1 MGFLIEV
8 MIFYWT
14 NYITLQQFVPMGLKG
29 LKTSAYF
36 ISGPRLMPKR
46 KTCPRTNEGNPDY
59 QDILSRTTLFS
70 ANQNRRRG
78 RRQIAR
84 GRPLEDPKGDFE
96 PNRSTIGAW

>member
-59 QDILSRTTLFS
+59 QDILPMMTLSS
-70 ANQNRRRG
+70 AVQNHKRERHHV
-78 RRQIAR
+78 AR
-84 GRPLEDPKGDFE
+84 GNPLEDPKRDSKPHGLD
-96 PNRSTIGAW
+96 IGAW